1 MSAVTSVTGGSSLYQ
16 ACSYATVALLG
27 AVGYY
32 RVTLARASDN
42 AAMSSAATQVALATL
57 IALSG
62 FVACTR
68 LIPRMAAA
76 CVTSKTSL
84 WGRDINKRR
93 DEKVPESLGFV
104 CGMVF
109 LSCVI
114 LFQPFFHRML
124 GEYNAAIVSIS
135 FALLLG
141 FADDVLDLRWS
152 VKIALSAVATLPLLI
167 GYAGPT
173 NVVVPIALR
182 ASLGET
188 VQLGVLYHVYM
199 LLVAVFCTNS
209 INIYAGING
218 LEVGQSLVI
227 AVSVALHN
235 AVEVALAPPQ
245 AAAHHLLSFVLL
257 LPFIAVS
264 LALFGFN
271 KYPSQVFV
279 GDSYTYFAGMTLAVA
294 GILGHCSKTL
304 LMLFLPELINFTL
317 SLPQLLH
324 IVPIPR
330 HRVPTLD
337 EKTGLLFNSRNY
349 TLINLYLWAFGPTHE
364 RTLTRNL
371 LVFQALCSVAVLS
384 VRYYFAYALY
394 GDRIE

>member
-1 MSAVTSVTGGSSLYQ
+1 MSGGGVTHVVGGSPAFQL
-16 ACSYATVALLG
+16 ASYAIVATLG
-27 AVGYY
+27 TVGYY
-32 RVTLARASDN
+32 R
-42 AAMSSAATQVALATL
+42 AAQNEDATVRLHHIVLATL

-68 LIPRMAAA
+68 LIPRMAVA
-76 CVTSKTSL
+76 CVSTKTQL

-109 LSCVI
+109 LICVI
-114 LFQPFFHRML
+114 LFQPFFHGVL

-152 VKIALSAVATLPLLI
+152 IKIALSAVATLPLLI

-173 NVVVPIALR
+173 NVIVPIALR
-182 ASLGET
+182 STLGES
-188 VQLGVLYHVYM
+188 VQLGVLYHLYM

-218 LEVGQSLVI
+218 LEVGQSLII
-227 AVSVALHN
+227 AISVALHN
-235 AVEVALAPPQ
+235 AVEL
-245 AAAHHLLSFVLL
+245 AAAPAASAEHHLLSLVLL

-264 LALFGFN
+264 LALFAFN

-294 GILGHCSKTL
+294 GILGHFSKTL

-349 TLINLYLWAFGPTHE
+349 TLINLYLWCFGPTHE
-364 RTLTRNL
+364 STLTRNL
-371 LVFQALCSVAVLS
+371 LVFQAVCSALVLG
-384 VRYYFAYALY
+384 VRYYFAFVLY
-394 GDRIE
+394 GDKIQ

>member
-1 MSAVTSVTGGSSLYQ
+1 MTSVTSVVGGGSAYQ
-16 ACSYATVALLG
+16 AASYGIVAALG
-27 AVGYY
+27 GVGYY
-32 RVTLARASDN
+32 R
-42 AAMSSAATQVALATL
+42 AAAQGAQATTHVALATL

-68 LIPRMAAA
+68 LIPRMAQA
-76 CVTSKTSL
+76 CVSAKTSL

-104 CGMVF
+104 CGMVY
-109 LSCVI
+109 LCCVI

-152 VKIALSAVATLPLLI
+152 VKITLSAVATLPLLI

-182 ASLGET
+182 GSLGES
-188 VQLGVLYHVYM
+188 VQLGWLYHVYM

-218 LEVGQSLVI
+218 LEVGQSLII

-235 AVEVALAPPQ
+235 AVELAIAPAPA

-279 GDSYTYFAGMTLAVA
+279 GDSYTYFAGMTLAVV

-304 LMLFLPELINFTL
+304 LLLFLPELINFTL

-364 RTLTRNL
+364 RVLTRNL

-384 VRYYFAYALY
+384 LRYTFAVLFY